1 MPSRRGNVHVEEHER
16 GLLPARHL
24 QRLQAVGGL
33 VELELG
39 DALQCSG
46 DELADERVVVD
57 HKNPARHRAH
67 VMAAAIRLSVLSSID

>member
-39 DALQCSG
+39 DVLQCGG
-46 DELADERVVVD
+46 DDQEAELDLR
-57 HKNPARHRAH
+57 RAGQGH
-67 VMAAAIRLSVLSSID
+67 